1 MTVAHAGPARPAG
14 PLDGIR
20 VLDLTR
26 VIMGP
31 FATRVLGDQGAD
43 VILVES
49 NDADVNRVMGA
60 GNHPQLSGTTL
71 NLLRNKR
78 SVELDLKTPA
88 GRDHLEAI
96 VRTCDVVV
104 TTMRPSAL
112 AKLGV
117 SYEDLSKVRPDV
129 IYCQAQGFSLSGS
142 RADDPAYD
150 DIIQAACGVS
160 DIMEQV
166 WGQPALIPTILA
178 DKVCGLMIAQAVTAA
193 LLHRERSGEGQHIE
207 VPMYQAMSAFM
218 LVEHGDGAIL
228 EPPVSHPGYRRVLS
242 RERRPHPTKDGYV
255 HIFPYLPK
263 HYATLFSEAGR
274 PDADQDPRYADKRAT
289 LLNSDSLY
297 RDIRRIAPTRTTDEW
312 LRYCRDA
319 GIPATRVGS
328 LQDLVDDLPIA
339 HHEVVGDYRTTPM
352 TANFSRTPA
361 TIRREAPT
369 IGQHTAEVL
378 GEVSS
383 PLVAT
388 RPSSP
393 PIRRSS

>member
-1 MTVAHAGPARPAG
+1 MTVTGAGPSSDAG
-14 PLDGIR
+14 PLAGVR

-31 FATRVLGDQGAD
+31 FATRILGDQGAD
-43 VILVES
+43 VILVEA
-49 NDADVNRVMGA
+49 DDGDVNRVMGA
-60 GNHPQLSGTTL
+60 GNHPELTGSTL

-78 SVELDLKTPA
+78 SVELDLKTPE
-88 GRDHLEAI
+88 GRRHLEEI

-112 AKLGV
+112 VKLGV
-117 SYEDLSKVRPDV
+117 TYEDLSRVRPDV
-129 IYCQAQGFSLSGS
+129 VYCQAQGFSLSGP

-166 WGQPALIPTILA
+166 WGQPALVPTILA

-193 LLHRERSGEGQHIE
+193 LFHRERTGEGQHIE
-207 VPMYQAMSAFM
+207 VPMYQAMSAFL

-228 EPPVSHPGYRRVLS
+228 EPPVSPPGYRRVLS
-242 RERRPHPTKDGYV
+242 PERRPHPTKDGWV

-263 HYATLFSEAGR
+263 HYAALFSEAGMSN
-274 PDADQDPRYADKRAT
+274 AEHDPRYANKRAT

-312 LRYCRDA
+312 LQYCQKA
-319 GIPATRVGS
+319 GIPATRVGT
-328 LQDLVDDLPIA
+328 LQDLVDELPVV
-339 HHEVVGDYRTTPM
+339 HHEVVGAYRITPM
-352 TANFSRTPA
+352 TANFSRTPG
-361 TIRREAPT
+361 TVRGGAPT
-369 IGQHTAEVL
+369 IGQHTDEVL
-378 GEVSS
+378 EEVSS
-383 PLVAT
+383 TAGG
-388 RPSSP
+388 RSP
-393 PIRRSS
+393 NRDA

>member
-1 MTVAHAGPARPAG
+1 MT
-14 PLDGIR
+14 
-20 VLDLTR
+20 
-26 VIMGP
+26 
-31 FATRVLGDQGAD
+31 ATSIASWAPGH
-43 VILVES
+43 
-49 NDADVNRVMGA
+49 
-60 GNHPQLSGTTL
+60 HPQLTGSTL

-78 SVELDLKTPA
+78 SVELDLKTPD
-88 GRDHLEAI
+88 GRRHLEEI

-117 SYEDLSKVRPDV
+117 TYEDLSKVKPDV
-129 IYCQAQGFSLSGS
+129 VYCQAQGFSLVGPRS
-142 RADDPAYD
+142 DDPAYD

-193 LLHRERSGEGQHIE
+193 LLHRERTGEGQHIE

-228 EPPVSHPGYRRVLS
+228 EPPVSPAGYRRVLS
-242 RERRPHPTKDGYV
+242 PERRPHRTKDGYV

-263 HYATLFSEAGR
+263 HYAALFSEAGM
-274 PDADQDPRYADKRAT
+274 PDAEHDPRYADKRAT
-289 LLNSDSLY
+289 LANSDSLY
-297 RDIRRIAPTRTTDEW
+297 SDIRRIAPTRTTDEW
-312 LRYCRDA
+312 LQYCRDA

-339 HHEVVGDYRTTPM
+339 YHEVVGDYRTTPM

-361 TIRREAPT
+361 TVRRGAPT

-378 GEVSS
+378 GEVS
-383 PLVAT
+383 PMVAG
-388 RPSSP
+388 
-393 PIRRSS
+393 RSGDTDA